1 MKKLVAELRKN
12 IKNLKNITYDDF
24 KNCPYLDAVIFE
36 SLRMYSTANG
46 IFPRVAIEDH
56 TLKCGQ

>member
-1 MKKLVAELRKN
+1 M
-12 IKNLKNITYDDF
+12 
-24 KNCPYLDAVIFE
+24 E

-56 TLKCGQ
+56 YLKVGQESVKITKGTIVNTQTFPIHYKETVYSHPN